1 MSFCESSATGR
12 VSLSNEPCM
21 TRPALIDLNPF
32 ELKYYPFMNS
42 LDKYNESCNVV
53 NDSSTKIGVFSETKD
68 IMVKYLI

>member
-1 MSFCESSATGR
+1 
-12 VSLSNEPCM
+12 M
-21 TRPALIDLNPF
+21 TRPAVIDLNPF

-53 NDSSTKIGVFSETKD
+53 NDSSMKIGVFSETKD

>member
-1 MSFCESSATGR
+1 MSFCESLATR
-12 VSLSNEPCM
+12 SVSLSNEPCT

-53 NDSSTKIGVFSETKD
+53 NDSSTKISVFSETKD
-68 IMVKYLI
+68 INVKV